1 MTILA
6 SMSGDQG
13 VAPGDEAAAAEGPVL
28 AEGGRPLP
36 APEVALPEDP
46 GGPTKRDPLV
56 EALRIIGLAD
66 AAGLQ
71 VRLMGGLAFHAR
83 CPEWTARID
92 RERRDIDLATRSRDS
107 KALRELLSSQGYTGD
122 KQYNALYGHKQMYF
136 VDTLRGRPVDVLID
150 RMEMSHRF
158 EFADRLAA
166 DRPTVPLAEMLLS
179 KLQIAR
185 INRKD
190 ILDALALMSEYP
202 LGKGDDATI
211 NVERI
216 LAYTSA
222 DWGWWR
228 TLTGNLDKMRLLFN
242 AEIQPGELDF
252 GRPPKLDVVEQ
263 VAALRKVVDDAPKS
277 MKWKMRAQVGE
288 RVQWFE
294 EPEEVGH
301 GR

>member
-1 MTILA
+1 
-6 SMSGDQG
+6 MSIDPAQDPLVGTAADQG
-13 VAPGDEAAAAEGPVL
+13 PLL
-28 AEGGRPLP
+28 AQGGRPLGV
-36 APEVALPEDP
+36 PEVALPEDP

-66 AAGLQ
+66 AQGLQ
-71 VRLMGGLAFHAR
+71 VRLMGGLSFHAR

-92 RERRDIDLATRSRDS
+92 RERRDIDLATRSKDR
-107 KALRELLSSQGYTGD
+107 KALQELMSAEGYTGD
-122 KQYNALYGHKQMYF
+122 RQYNALYGHKQLYF

-150 RMEMSHRF
+150 QMEMSHRF
-158 EFADRLAA
+158 EFAKRLAA
-166 DRPTVPLAEMLLS
+166 DKPTVPLAEMLLS

-202 LGKGDDATI
+202 LGATDEGTI
-211 NVERI
+211 NTEVI
-216 LAYTSA
+216 LSYTSA

-228 TLTGNLDKMRLLFN
+228 TLTGNLDKMRLLYN
-242 AEIQPGELDF
+242 TEIQPNELDF
-252 GRPPKLDVVEQ
+252 GRPPRLDVIEQ
-263 VAALRKVVDDAPKS
+263 ITALTAAVNAAPKS
-277 MKWKMRAQVGE
+277 MKWRMRSQVGE

>member
-6 SMSGDQG
+6 SMSDEQG
-13 VAPGDEAAAAEGPVL
+13 VVPGGAVPADEGPQL
-28 AEGGRPLP
+28 ADGGRPLP
-36 APEVALPEDP
+36 PPEVILAEDP

-92 RERRDIDLATRSRDS
+92 RERRDIDLATRSKDG
-107 KALRELLSSQGYTGD
+107 KALRELLSAQGYTGD

-150 RMEMSHRF
+150 RMEMCHRF
-158 EFADRLAA
+158 EFADRLAT

-190 ILDALALMSEYP
+190 ILDALALLSEYP
-202 LGKGDDATI
+202 LGKGDTGTI
-211 NVERI
+211 NVDRI
-216 LAYTSA
+216 LLYTSA

-242 AEIQPGELDF
+242 TEIAPGELDF
-252 GRPPKLDVVEQ
+252 GRPPKFDVVEQ
-263 VAALRKVVDDAPKS
+263 VTELRKAVDDAPKS

>member
-1 MTILA
+1 
-6 SMSGDQG
+6 MSSEPPID
-13 VAPGDEAAAAEGPVL
+13 PTAEPSPADGAVL
-28 AEGGRPLP
+28 ATGGREP
-36 APEVALPEDP
+36 ASPEPEAPADP
-46 GGPTKRDPLV
+46 GGPTLRDPLA

-66 AAGLQ
+66 ARGLQ
-71 VRLMGGLAFHAR
+71 VRLMGGLSFHAR

-92 RERRDIDLATRSRDS
+92 RERRDIDLATRSKDR
-107 KALRELLSSQGYTGD
+107 KALGQLMDAEGYQGD
-122 KQYNALYGHKQMYF
+122 RQYNALYGHKQLYY
-136 VDTLRGRPVDVLID
+136 VDALRGRPVDVLID
-150 RMEMSHRF
+150 RMEMCHRF
-158 EFADRLAA
+158 EFADRLGA

-190 ILDALALMSEYP
+190 ILDALALLSEYP
-202 LGKGDDATI
+202 IGKGDAGTI
-211 NVERI
+211 NVDRI
-216 LAYTSA
+216 TSYTSA

-242 AEIQPGELDF
+242 TEIQPGELDF
-252 GRPPKLDVVEQ
+252 RRPPKLEVTAQ
-263 VAALRKVVDDAPKS
+263 VAALRAAIDAAPKS
-277 MKWKMRAQVGE
+277 MKWKMRSQVGD

>member
-6 SMSGDQG
+6 TMSPDATFHAADGTP
-13 VAPGDEAAAAEGPVL
+13 ADEGSAL
-28 AEGGRPLP
+28 ADGGRPLA

-71 VRLMGGLAFHAR
+71 VRLMGGLSFHAK

-92 RERRDIDLATRSRDS
+92 RERRDIDLATRGKDAR
-107 KALRELLSSQGYTGD
+107 ALKELMSEQGYTGD

-158 EFADRLAA
+158 EFADRLTA
-166 DRPTVPLAEMLLS
+166 DKPTVPLAEMLLS

-202 LGKGDDATI
+202 LGKGDAGTI
-211 NVERI
+211 NVDRI
-216 LAYTSA
+216 LTYTSA

-228 TLTGNLDKMRLLFN
+228 TLTGNLDKMRMLFN

-252 GRPPKLDVVEQ
+252 GRPPRLDVVEQ
-263 VAALRKVVDDAPKS
+263 IVALRKTVDDAPKS
-277 MKWKMRAQVGE
+277 MKWKMRSQVGE

>member
-1 MTILA
+1 MALDPSRQTVTGALA
-6 SMSGDQG
+6 GE
-13 VAPGDEAAAAEGPVL
+13 PEVL
-28 AEGGRPLP
+28 ADRGRPLP
-36 APEVALPEDP
+36 APEVHLPEDP

-56 EALRIIGLAD
+56 EALRIIGLAND
-66 AAGLQ
+66 RGLH
-71 VRLMGGLAFHAR
+71 VRLMGGLSFHAR
-83 CPEWTARID
+83 CPSWTARID
-92 RERRDIDLATRSRDS
+92 RERRDIDLATRSKDR
-107 KALRELLSSQGYTGD
+107 KALQELMAAEGYTGD
-122 KQYNALYGHKQMYF
+122 KQYNALYGHKQLYF

-166 DRPTVPLAEMLLS
+166 DNPTVPLAEMLLS

-202 LGKGDDATI
+202 LGSGDAETI
-211 NVERI
+211 NVDRI
-216 LAYTSA
+216 LSYTSA

-242 AEIQPGELDF
+242 TEIQPGELDF
-252 GRPPKLDVVEQ
+252 GRPPRFDVREQ
-263 VAALRKVVDDAPKS
+263 IATLRDAADAAPKS
-277 MKWKMRAQVGE
+277 MKWKMRSQVGD

>member
-1 MTILA
+1 MGTNQHVDP
-6 SMSGDQG
+6 S
-13 VAPGDEAAAAEGPVL
+13 PGTGLDAGGVL
-28 AEGGRPLP
+28 AAGGRPLP
-36 APEVALPEDP
+36 RPEPAPPADP
-46 GGPTKRDPLV
+46 GGPTLRDPLA

-66 AAGLQ
+66 AHGLQ
-71 VRLMGGLAFHAR
+71 VRLMGGLSFHAR

-92 RERRDIDLATRSRDS
+92 RERRDIDVATRAKDS
-107 KALRELLSSQGYTGD
+107 KALRELMESQGYTGD

-150 RMEMSHRF
+150 RLEMCHQF
-158 EFADRLAA
+158 AFADRLAA
-166 DRPTVPLAEMLLS
+166 DKPTIPLAEMLLS

-190 ILDALALMSEYP
+190 ILDALALLSEYP
-202 LGKGDDATI
+202 LGSGDAKTI
-211 NVERI
+211 NVDRI
-216 LAYTSA
+216 LLYTSA

-242 AEIQPGELDF
+242 TEIQPGELDF
-252 GRPPKLDVVEQ
+252 GRPPRFDVLEQ
-263 VAALRKVVDDAPKS
+263 VAALRKAVDDAPKS
-277 MKWKMRAQVGE
+277 MKWKMRSQVGE